1 MTVTVTARV
10 SPRDH
15 ISPRAARLRLRS
27 RFHWCCSRVAFVQQ
41 LSQLLL
47 DDDSLEAE
55 LAHVA
60 REVLIQ
66 IIEDLAHEYV
76 RCGTAALK
84 IK

>member
-1 MTVTVTARV
+1 M
-10 SPRDH
+10 
-15 ISPRAARLRLRS
+15 
-27 RFHWCCSRVAFVQQ
+27 AFQQ

-47 DDDSLEAE
+47 DDSLEAE

-76 RCGTAALK
+76 RYGTAALK
-84 IK
+84 IKGCLYHFSEAEVLTWQPLR